1 MDFRTCFCIVLASL
15 ASVLH
20 AAPEFLGGTAPRTA
34 FALESYA
41 IRRPVAFY
49 PVIDLAN
56 PTFELAT
63 SQVTFTDSS
72 NQFDADVINNVIY
85 VNVSNSL
92 FVGEWAVSITL
103 AGAVSLKL

>member
-1 MDFRTCFCIVLASL
+1 M
-15 ASVLH
+15 
-20 AAPEFLGGTAPRTA
+20 
-34 FALESYA
+34 YA
-41 IRRPVAFY
+41 GRPVAFY

-92 FVGEWAVSITL
+92 FVGVSPLSISLLSMGGISVKITHTII
-103 AGAVSLKL
+103 VDRVP

>member
-1 MDFRTCFCIVLASL
+1 MCVCM
-15 ASVLH
+15 
-20 AAPEFLGGTAPRTA
+20 
-34 FALESYA
+34 YA
-41 IRRPVAFY
+41 GRPVAFY

-92 FVGEWAVSITL
+92 FVGVSPLSI
-103 AGAVSLKL
+103 